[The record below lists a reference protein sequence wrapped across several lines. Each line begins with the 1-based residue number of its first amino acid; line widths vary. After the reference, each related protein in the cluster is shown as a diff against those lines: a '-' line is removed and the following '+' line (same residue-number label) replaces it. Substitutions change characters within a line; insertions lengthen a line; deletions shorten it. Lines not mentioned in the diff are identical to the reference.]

1 MQVHTLISSENGP
14 IILWVMYPH
23 RGDELEHTAD
33 SIRELV
39 GEEQFTLVAIQI
51 DDWNRD
57 LSPWRSDEVDGSF
70 AGEAGRTLDYIEQQV
85 VPQLDIQS
93 QANRPLYIMGYS
105 LAGLLHFGQCTRLIY
120 LPGAPHVQ
128 VQCGIRDLWNM

>member
-1 MQVHTLISSENGP
+1 MQVHSLISSENGP

-57 LSPWRSDEVDGSF
+57 LSHRGDQMRSMYHLPERRDGHW
-70 AGEAGRTLDYIEQQV
+70 I
-85 VPQLDIQS
+85 I
-93 QANRPLYIMGYS
+93 
-105 LAGLLHFGQCTRLIY
+105 
-120 LPGAPHVQ
+120 
-128 VQCGIRDLWNM
+128 

>member
-70 AGEAGRTLDYIEQQV
+70 AGEATSRSSHSWIFKVRRTDLFISWDTRL
-85 VPQLDIQS
+85 P
-93 QANRPLYIMGYS
+93 GF
-105 LAGLLHFGQCTRLIY
+105 LHFGQCIRLIY
-120 LPGAPHVQ
+120 LPGVPHVQ

>member
-70 AGEAGRTLDYIEQQV
+70 AGEAGRRTSGHTAV
-85 VPQLDIQS
+85 
-93 QANRPLYIMGYS
+93 GYS
-105 LAGLLHFGQCTRLIY
+105 KSGEQTSLYYGIFACRAFCTL
-120 LPGAPHVQ
+120 GNVS
-128 VQCGIRDLWNM
+128 D

>member
-1 MQVHTLISSENGP
+1 MQLHTLISSENGP
-14 IILWVMYPH
+14 IIFWVMYPH

-39 GEEQFTLVAIQI
+39 GEEQFTLVAIQV

-57 LSPWRSDEVDGSF
+57 LSPWRSNEVDGSF

-85 VPQLDIQS
+85 VPHWIFKAGRTDLFILWDI
-93 QANRPLYIMGYS
+93 RLPGF
-105 LAGLLHFGQCTRLIY
+105 LHFGQCTRPIC

>member
-1 MQVHTLISSENGP
+1 MQLHTLISSENGP

-57 LSPWRSDEVDGSF
+57 LSPWTDTGLYR
-70 AGEAGRTLDYIEQQV
+70 AAGRTAV
-85 VPQLDIQS
+85 
-93 QANRPLYIMGYS
+93 GYS
-105 LAGLLHFGQCTRLIY
+105 KPGEQTSLYHGIFACRAFCTLGNV
-120 LPGAPHVQ
+120 P
-128 VQCGIRDLWNM
+128 D

>member
-1 MQVHTLISSENGP
+1 MQLHTLISSENGP

-57 LSPWRSDEVDGSF
+57 LMRSMD
-70 AGEAGRTLDYIEQQV
+70 
-85 VPQLDIQS
+85 
-93 QANRPLYIMGYS
+93 
-105 LAGLLHFGQCTRLIY
+105 H
-120 LPGAPHVQ
+120 LPGRQDGHW
-128 VQCGIRDLWNM
+128 II

>member
-1 MQVHTLISSENGP
+1 MQLHTLISSENGP

-93 QANRPLYIMGYS
+93 RANRPLYIMGYS
-105 LAGLLHFGQCTRLIY
+105 LAGLLHFGQCIRLIY
-120 LPGAPHVQ
+120 LPGVPHVQ